1 MFNTAMANFLQI
13 PQQMAIHPAKE
24 TQLFDGRCFKFI
36 GRGIAYFQFNGT
48 KKRNKNFMW
57 PKKEQQIFWVW
68 FNDDFQRSCGKI
80 KGQQLVHEHQQNCG
94 QTSRNK
100 SIQSNIFYNNNNNFN
115 TFCKNNNN
123 RNILQQQQQQ
133 QQQQQE
139 P

>member
-1 MFNTAMANFLQI
+1 MMFNTAMANFLQI

-57 PKKEQQIFWVW
+57 PKKEQQIFW
-68 FNDDFQRSCGKI
+68 
-80 KGQQLVHEHQQNCG
+80 QQLVHEHQQNCG

-133 QQQQQE
+133 QQQQE